1 MAYIKI
7 GAQLCMS
14 CAPIALK
21 IYFYFT
27 SSKSLNADCQ
37 RLTEVEVQLRN
48 AISIFNV
55 VINNYR

>member
-27 SSKSLNADCQ
+27 SSNLNTIVYQCVTTA
-37 RLTEVEVQLRN
+37 R
-48 AISIFNV
+48 
-55 VINNYR
+55 